1 MERAADRK
9 PVVVVV
15 EDEQLLR
22 MTAIEMVEKAGF
34 EAIEAIDADEAI
46 PKVETTFEQ
55 CSWRLSSRPR
65 RSTNA
70 GLPNEKAPPER
81 GWCGRGSIMSRTNLC
96 LSPYGYAGAG
106 RNLLVFGS
114 FSALKPSHSHPI
126 PRGFASGISGG
137 LGHLLAL
144 GGVFQKFV
152 SWIDRCH
159 RRSLLGFPVPMDTI
173 EWRTKRA
180 TAS

>member
-1 MERAADRK
+1 MEVCRR
-9 PVVVVV
+9 
-15 EDEQLLR
+15 
-22 MTAIEMVEKAGF
+22 
-34 EAIEAIDADEAI
+34 
-46 PKVETTFEQ
+46 
-55 CSWRLSSRPR
+55 WRLSSRPR
-65 RSTNA
+65 TFRPTLKIAARRVGPSLPGIPGSGSTDA
-70 GLPNEKAPPER
+70 GPPNEKAPPER
-81 GWCGRGSIMSRTNLC
+81 GWCGRGSIMSRTSLC

>member
-1 MERAADRK
+1 MTGPRHVR
-9 PVVVVV
+9 P
-15 EDEQLLR
+15 
-22 MTAIEMVEKAGF
+22 TAIAGGRSLLGS
-34 EAIEAIDADEAI
+34 ANRQQCGKI
-46 PKVETTFEQ
+46 PLASEI
-55 CSWRLSSRPR
+55 SWPAGSIGWRYVAAGGSPR
-65 RSTNA
+65 GRERSTNA